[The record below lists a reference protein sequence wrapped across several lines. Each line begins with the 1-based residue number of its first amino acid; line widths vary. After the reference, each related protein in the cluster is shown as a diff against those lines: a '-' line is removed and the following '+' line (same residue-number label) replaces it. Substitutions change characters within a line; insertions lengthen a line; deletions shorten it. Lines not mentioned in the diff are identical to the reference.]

1 MASASAS
8 ASPPPGSAASSA
20 LLEPGR
26 ADSLRE
32 ASASAEA
39 EEVLEGDLQVHS
51 LQLEP
56 DGPGAAAGSA
66 QGFRARWAQRRPDLG
81 SISKVGA
88 LAFLINFKPSEVSPP
103 GCASQWRR
111 LD

>member
-1 MASASAS
+1 MAS

-20 LLEPGR
+20 RLEPGR

-32 ASASAEA
+32 ASASAA
-39 EEVLEGDLQVHS
+39 EVLEGDLQVHS

-56 DGPGAAAGSA
+56 DGPGACSGR
-66 QGFRARWAQRRPDLG
+66 GFRARWALRRPDLG
-81 SISKVGA
+81 SIGKVGV
-88 LAFLINFKPSEVSPP
+88 LAFLVNFKPSEVSPP

-111 LD
+111 LG

>member
-1 MASASAS
+1 MASASPS
-8 ASPPPGSAASSA
+8 PPGSAASSV

-32 ASASAEA
+32 ASASAA
-39 EEVLEGDLQVHS
+39 EVLAGDLQVHS

-56 DGPGAAAGSA
+56 DGPGAAANSA
-66 QGFRARWAQRRPDLG
+66 RGFRARWAQRRPDLG

>member
-1 MASASAS
+1 MAS

-32 ASASAEA
+32 ASASAA
-39 EEVLEGDLQVHS
+39 EVLEGDLQVHS

-56 DGPGAAAGSA
+56 DGPGAAASWAG
-66 QGFRARWAQRRPDLG
+66 GFRARWAQRRPDLG
-81 SISKVGA
+81 SIGKVGV
-88 LAFLINFKPSEVSPP
+88 LAFLVNFKPSEVSPP

-111 LD
+111 LG

>member
-1 MASASAS
+1 MSSVA
-8 ASPPPGSAASSA
+8 PPPGSAASSA

-39 EEVLEGDLQVHS
+39 EVLEGDLQVHS

-56 DGPGAAAGSA
+56 DGPGAAACSA
-66 QGFRARWAQRRPDLG
+66 RGFRARWAQRRPDLG
-81 SISKVGA
+81 SIGKVGA

>member
-1 MASASAS
+1 MAS

-32 ASASAEA
+32 ASASAA
-39 EEVLEGDLQVHS
+39 EVLEGGLQVHS

-56 DGPGAAAGSA
+56 DGPGAATTLPG
-66 QGFRARWAQRRPDLG
+66 GFRARWAQRRPDLG
-81 SISKVGA
+81 SIGKVGA